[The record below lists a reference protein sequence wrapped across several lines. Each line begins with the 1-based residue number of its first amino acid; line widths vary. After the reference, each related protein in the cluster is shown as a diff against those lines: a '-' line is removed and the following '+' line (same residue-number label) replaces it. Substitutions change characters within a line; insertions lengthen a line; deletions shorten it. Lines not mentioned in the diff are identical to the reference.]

1 MEEVVTSCRRLMYSS
16 LTAPT
21 DIDIILMWFSP
32 IWLTA
37 MDDSRVRFMIS
48 LMSMVTGVAVR
59 LPGAVEDVAMSAVVV
74 AASCAMMRVQSSNAV
89 RIPGLPISDR
99 TVDGRAL
106 LRGSR

>member
-1 MEEVVTSCRRLMYSS
+1 MVTSCRRLKYSS

-21 DIDIILMWFSP
+21 DIDIILTWFSQ

-37 MDDSRVRFMIS
+37 IDDARVQSMIS
-48 LMSMVTGVAVR
+48 LMSIIIGVAVG
-59 LPGAVEDVAMSAVVV
+59 LPGAVEGVAMSAVVV

-99 TVDGRAL
+99 TVDGHSL